1 MQAKTLLEFRF
12 VAVRFVKVAGNLRPE
27 SSLKPKSSGLTLDH
41 DRWESKN
48 LDSSASACPAA
59 CHSNSMSN
67 IIMRLSAAVSALKP
81 SATIAAA
88 AKAKELKASGTQV
101 FEFTLGEPDFVTPQH
116 ICDAAKAAM
125 DAGHTHYTPASG
137 IQELKQA
144 ICDSYQREYG
154 LDYAPNQVVVSNGAK
169 HSIHNVLTAMCGP
182 GDEVIIP
189 TPYWVS
195 YSALVEL
202 TGATPVLVPTTQ
214 ESGFCLSAEQ
224 FENAITDK
232 TRLLMLNNPCNPTG
246 AAYRVETLEA
256 LAKVAVDRGIPV
268 MSDEIYE
275 KLIYEGSEF
284 RSFASFSPEV
294 KDLTIIVSGVSKAY
308 AMTGWRIGWTLA
320 PADLTKAMNTLQSQE
335 TSNPCSI
342 SQYAAIAAL
351 SGPQDC
357 VGEMLEEFKKRRTY
371 VLDRLNKIPGLSFA
385 EPGGAFYAFFDVSSY
400 FGKTLGGGKVV
411 DNSTDFCTALL
422 EEGHVGL
429 VTGEAFGAPGYVRL
443 SFASSMDV
451 IEEGLNRLDSFLNP

>member
-1 MQAKTLLEFRF
+1 
-12 VAVRFVKVAGNLRPE
+12 
-27 SSLKPKSSGLTLDH
+27 
-41 DRWESKN
+41 
-48 LDSSASACPAA
+48 
-59 CHSNSMSN
+59 
-67 IIMRLSAAVSALKP
+67 MRLSNTVKTLKP

-88 AKAKELKASGTQV
+88 TKAKELKASGV
-101 FEFTLGEPDFVTPQH
+101 KVYEFTLGEPDFTTPKH

-125 DAGHTHYTPASG
+125 DAGETHYTPAAG
-137 IQELKQA
+137 LPKLKQA
-144 ICDSYQREYG
+144 ICDSYQREYN
-154 LDYAPNQVVVSNGAK
+154 LSYEPSQVVVSNGAK

-246 AAYRVETLEA
+246 AAYPVETLEA
-256 LAKVAVDRGIPV
+256 LAKVAVDKQIPV
-268 MSDEIYE
+268 LSDEIYE
-275 KLIYEGSEF
+275 KLIYDGSEF
-284 RSFASFSPEV
+284 RSFASFGEDV

-320 PADLTKAMNTLQSQE
+320 PADLTKAMSNLQSQQ
-335 TSNPCSI
+335 TSNPCSV
-342 SQYAAIAAL
+342 SQFAAMEAL
-351 SGPQDC
+351 NGPQEC
-357 VGEMLEEFKKRRTY
+357 VGEMLAEFKERREY
-371 VLDRLNKIPGLSFA
+371 VLGRLRDIPGVSFA

-400 FGKTLGGGKVV
+400 FGKPLLGGVTV
-411 DNSTDFCTALL
+411 EDSTEFCTALL
-422 EEGHVGL
+422 EQAQVGL
-429 VTGEAFGAPGYVRL
+429 VTGDAFGAPGYVRL
-443 SFASSMDV
+443 SFATNLETLDQGISQ
-451 IEEGLNRLDSFLNP
+451 IEKFLKG

>member
-1 MQAKTLLEFRF
+1 
-12 VAVRFVKVAGNLRPE
+12 
-27 SSLKPKSSGLTLDH
+27 
-41 DRWESKN
+41 
-48 LDSSASACPAA
+48 
-59 CHSNSMSN
+59 
-67 IIMRLSAAVSALKP
+67 MRLSNTVKTLKP

-88 AKAKELKASGTQV
+88 TKAKELKASGV
-101 FEFTLGEPDFVTPQH
+101 KVYEFTLGEPDFTTPKH

-125 DAGHTHYTPASG
+125 DAGETHYTPAAG
-137 IQELKQA
+137 LPKLKQA

-154 LDYAPNQVVVSNGAK
+154 LSYEPSQVVVSNGAK

-224 FENAITDK
+224 FANAITDK

-246 AAYRVETLEA
+246 AAYPIETLEA
-256 LAKVAVDRGIPV
+256 LAKVAVEKQIPV
-268 MSDEIYE
+268 LSDEIYE
-275 KLIYEGSEF
+275 KLIYDGSEF
-284 RSFASFSPEV
+284 RSFASFGEDV

-320 PADLTKAMNTLQSQE
+320 PADLTKAMSNLQSQQ
-335 TSNPCSI
+335 TSNPCSV
-342 SQYAAIAAL
+342 SQFAAMEAL
-351 SGPQDC
+351 NGPQEC
-357 VGEMLEEFKKRRTY
+357 VGEMLEQFKERREY
-371 VLDRLNKIPGLSFA
+371 VLGRLRDIPGLSFA

-400 FGKTLGGGKVV
+400 FGKPLLGGVTA
-411 DNSTDFCTALL
+411 NNATEFCTALL
-422 EEGHVGL
+422 EQAQVGL
-429 VTGEAFGAPGYVRL
+429 VTGDAFGAPGYVRL
-443 SFASSMDV
+443 SFATNLETLEQGINQ
-451 IEEGLNRLDSFLNP
+451 IEKFLKG